1 MKFLTKCKNIGIAIT
16 LLVATG
22 CNLAGSSRDSQ
33 LLEQTRVAIGQQ
45 LTQQAIEIQLTR
57 PAQIQATQNA
67 QSTILAQQATQY
79 AQRVTLAA
87 VASTATQNASQQKN
101 TATPTVQTTPATN
114 IDTQIK
120 AAKILL
126 YENMSGQKIYGVYWP
141 RYVQAALDRAG
152 YSYTNVGSALGWFK
166 NSLLTSND
174 WDLIIASSEATNK
187 LQGEYFTYILDHLN
201 RGAAVILEVWDLD
214 LIGTGTVAPILE
226 KCGIGLYSDWLN
238 ASSLALWELVPD
250 HPIFHYPNDGI
261 SMRNAAPF
269 WWNDQGDLLK
279 TTGKGDAQLLLGTI
293 ATQKSDHGTLVTCLN
308 GRLLIQTF
316 RSHSYGMVEMES
328 LWENYVYFVLKSKF
342 ESQNK

>member
-1 MKFLTKCKNIGIAIT
+1 MNILLKNIYIGILF
-16 LLVATG
+16 LLLFSTG
-22 CNLAGSSRDSQ
+22 CNIAGSSSQ
-33 LLEQTRVAIGQQ
+33 SQQLEQTRVAIGQQ

-57 PAQIQATQNA
+57 PAQLQETQNA
-67 QSTILAQQATQY
+67 QAILLAQQATQY
-79 AQRVTLAA
+79 AQRATSAA
-87 VASTATQNASQQKN
+87 AASTATQNAAQQIKA
-101 TATPTVQTTPATN
+101 ATPTVNATSATN

-126 YENMSGQKIYGVYWP
+126 YENISGQKIYGVYWP

-166 NSLLTSND
+166 DSLLTSTD
-174 WDLIIASSEATNK
+174 WDLVIASSEATNK
-187 LQGEYFTYILDHLN
+187 LQGEYFTYLLDHIN

-214 LIGTGTVAPILE
+214 LIGRGTIAPILE
-226 KCGIGLYSDWLN
+226 KCGVAFYSDWLN

-261 SMRNAAPF
+261 SMRNSAPF

-279 TTGKGDAQLLLGTI
+279 LTGKGDAQLLLGTI
-293 ATQKSDHGTLVTCLN
+293 ATQKSDHGTLATCLN

-328 LWENYVYFVLKSKF
+328 LWENYVDYVLKSKF